1 MGSICAASFEIFGQ
15 ILLSTEKVALKAICA
30 GWLLSWMSAQAGK
43 GKGHQSQR
51 EFVESQSGN
60 CQKYFDVEY
69 SDMCKSMYTIWLI
82 LDQKS

>member
-1 MGSICAASFEIFGQ
+1 
-15 ILLSTEKVALKAICA
+15 
-30 GWLLSWMSAQAGK
+30 MSAQAGK

-69 SDMCKSMYTIWLI
+69 SDMCKCMYTIWLI